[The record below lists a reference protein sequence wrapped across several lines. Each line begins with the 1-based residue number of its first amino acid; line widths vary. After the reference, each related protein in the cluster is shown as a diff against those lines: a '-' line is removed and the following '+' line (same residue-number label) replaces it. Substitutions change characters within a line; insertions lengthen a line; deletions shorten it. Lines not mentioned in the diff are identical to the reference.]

1 MQLSFA
7 LLLAC
12 SWSSAQALNLR
23 EGVNPIRKIVTLLQ
37 GMQKEIEADGK
48 KEEAAFDKFMCY
60 CDGNSGSMADS
71 NSKSK
76 QMVETLTAKFAS
88 LKAEKSQMDQ
98 ELKGHQDS
106 RAAAKQDLSKA
117 ENIRNK
123 EHEDFVATS
132 TDQEQNINA
141 MQRAIA
147 ALEKGMGSFLQM
159 PAAQVSRV
167 SNAVE
172 ASSTVDDWQKESI
185 MALLQGKQ
193 DYAPQ
198 SGQITGMLKAMLDE
212 MQGDNKSTKNDE
224 FSAAKAYE
232 ELKAAKTDEV
242 NAATAAIE
250 QKTKR
255 SGALAVE
262 IVQTEDDLED
272 TQAEIAETESFLGD
286 LQSQCASK
294 KSEWAERQKTRAEEV
309 SAISEAIRILNDD
322 DSLDLFKKTAFVQ
335 QQGMR
340 FLQKDSNL
348 SVARRARHLVVSL
361 MQTGRSNESQ
371 LAFLAAALQSKKV
384 DFSKITGMVEGMV
397 GVLEKEQGD
406 DDAQKGFCDSE
417 LAKSAKDKADT
428 EDKLA
433 SLAAAIDEMSAASAT
448 LKDEIAGLQGEIKAL
463 DKAVAEATETRKSEH
478 AAFLQAQAENQA
490 ATQLV
495 EAARNRLF
503 KVYRPNM
510 YKEEQRRELTEEE
523 RIAVSAGAPDPRDA
537 EEAAEEAERQRS
549 SIAGTGISSPVF
561 AQIRAASNVVPPP
574 PPETFGAYQ
583 KKDTKSN
590 GVIGLMDMMVDD
602 LKRDHTE
609 AKHAEE
615 TAQKDYERLMSTSQ
629 KSREQMAKSITEKES
644 ADAEYMEKLENAK
657 TDQAST
663 TDALQ
668 KLHEFIAGLHADCD
682 FLVENYDVRKEA
694 RTNEVEGLKNAKA
707 VLSGASFE

>member
-1 MQLSFA
+1 ME
-7 LLLAC
+7 
-12 SWSSAQALNLR
+12 SSG
-23 EGVNPIRKIVTLLQ
+23 E
-37 GMQKEIEADGK
+37 
-48 KEEAAFDKFMCY
+48 
-60 CDGNSGSMADS
+60 
-71 NSKSK
+71 
-76 QMVETLTAKFAS
+76 
-88 LKAEKSQMDQ
+88 
-98 ELKGHQDS
+98 
-106 RAAAKQDLSKA
+106 
-117 ENIRNK
+117 
-123 EHEDFVATS
+123 
-132 TDQEQNINA
+132 
-141 MQRAIA
+141 
-147 ALEKGMGSFLQM
+147 
-159 PAAQVSRV
+159 
-167 SNAVE
+167 
-172 ASSTVDDWQKESI
+172 
-185 MALLQGKQ
+185 
-193 DYAPQ
+193 
-198 SGQITGMLKAMLDE
+198 ITGMLKAMLDE
-212 MQGDNKSTKNDE
+212 MQGDNKSTTNDE
-224 FSAAKAYE
+224 FAAAKAYE

-255 SGALAVE
+255 SGELAVE

-335 QQGMR
+335 QQDIR

-371 LAFLAAALQSKKV
+371 LAFLAAALKSKKV
-384 DFSKITGMVEGMV
+384 DFSKITGMIEGMV

-428 EDKLA
+428 EDKLS

-523 RIAVSAGAPDPRDA
+523 RIAVSAGAPNPRDA
-537 EEAAEEAERQRS
+537 EEAMPKGG
-549 SIAGTGISSPVF
+549 IAGTGITAFV
-561 AQIRAASNVVPPP
+561 QIRDDAAPPP
-574 PPETFGAYQ
+574 PPETWGAYQ
-583 KKDTKSN
+583 KKDGKSN
-590 GVIGLMDMMVDD
+590 GVIALMEMLVKELNGD
-602 LKRDHTE
+602 LTQ
-609 AKHAEE
+609 AKHDEE
-615 TAQKDYERLMSTSQ
+615 TAQKDYERLMGDS
-629 KSREQMAKSITEKES
+629 
-644 ADAEYMEKLENAK
+644 
-657 TDQAST
+657 QASRAQNVEGI
-663 TDALQ
+663 TD
-668 KLHEFIAGLHADCD
+668 
-682 FLVENYDVRKEA
+682 KEA
-694 RTNEVEGLKNAKA
+694 AKA
-707 VLSGASFE
+707 DMDVKVEQSKQENGAQQTALGNVKQYIATLHV

>member
-1 MQLSFA
+1 

-37 GMQKEIEADGK
+37 DMQKEIEADGK
-48 KEEAAFDKFMCY
+48 KEEEAFDKFMCY

-71 NSKSK
+71 AAKSK
-76 QMVETLTAKFAS
+76 QMVETLTAKLAS

-98 ELKGHQDS
+98 ELKGHKDA
-106 RAAAKQDLSKA
+106 RAAAKVDLSKA

-123 EHEDFVATS
+123 EHEEFVATS

-167 SNAVE
+167 STAVE

-193 DYAPQ
+193 GMES
-198 SGQITGMLKAMLDE
+198 SGEITGMLKAMLDE
-212 MQGDNKSTKNDE
+212 MQGDNKSAKDDE
-224 FSAAKAYE
+224 FSAAKGYE

-242 NAATAAIE
+242 SAATAAIE
-250 QKTKR
+250 QKTAR
-255 SGALAVE
+255 SGELAVE

-286 LQSQCASK
+286 LGAQCASK
-294 KSEWAERQKTRAEEV
+294 KSEWAERQKMRAEEV
-309 SAISEAIRILNDD
+309 SAISEAIKILNDD

-340 FLQKDSNL
+340 FLQKDSSL

-361 MQTGRSNESQ
+361 MQTSRSNESQ
-371 LAFLAAALQSKKV
+371 LAFLAAALKSKKI
-384 DFSKITGMVEGMV
+384 DFSKITGMIEGMV

-406 DDAQKGFCDSE
+406 DDAQKGFCESE
-417 LAKSAKDKADT
+417 LAKAAKDKATT

-503 KVYRPNM
+503 KVYRPNL
-510 YKEEQRRELTEEE
+510 YKEEARRELTEEE

-537 EEAAEEAERQRS
+537 EEAARDFDRQQN
-549 SIAGTGISSPVF
+549 SISGTGIVSPVF
-561 AQIRAASNVVPPP
+561 AQIRAATNVVPPP

-602 LKRDHTE
+602 LKSDHTE

-644 ADAEYMEKLENAK
+644 ADAEYMEKIENAK

-663 TDALQ
+663 TDALA
-668 KLHEFIAGLHADCD
+668 KLAEFIAGLHADCD
-682 FLVENYDVRKEA
+682 FLLDNFDVRKEA

>member
-1 MQLSFA
+1 ME
-7 LLLAC
+7 
-12 SWSSAQALNLR
+12 SSG
-23 EGVNPIRKIVTLLQ
+23 E
-37 GMQKEIEADGK
+37 
-48 KEEAAFDKFMCY
+48 
-60 CDGNSGSMADS
+60 
-71 NSKSK
+71 
-76 QMVETLTAKFAS
+76 
-88 LKAEKSQMDQ
+88 
-98 ELKGHQDS
+98 
-106 RAAAKQDLSKA
+106 
-117 ENIRNK
+117 
-123 EHEDFVATS
+123 
-132 TDQEQNINA
+132 
-141 MQRAIA
+141 
-147 ALEKGMGSFLQM
+147 
-159 PAAQVSRV
+159 
-167 SNAVE
+167 
-172 ASSTVDDWQKESI
+172 
-185 MALLQGKQ
+185 
-193 DYAPQ
+193 
-198 SGQITGMLKAMLDE
+198 ITGMLKAMLDE
-212 MQGDNKSTKNDE
+212 MQGDNKSTTNDE
-224 FSAAKAYE
+224 FAAAKAYE

-255 SGALAVE
+255 SGELAVE

-322 DSLDLFKKTAFVQ
+322 DSLDLFKKTALVQ
-335 QQGMR
+335 QQDIR

-371 LAFLAAALQSKKV
+371 LAFLAAALKSKKV
-384 DFSKITGMVEGMV
+384 EFSKITGMIEGMV

-523 RIAVSAGAPDPRDA
+523 
-537 EEAAEEAERQRS
+537 AERQRS

-590 GVIGLMDMMVDD
+590 GVI
-602 LKRDHTE
+602 
-609 AKHAEE
+609 
-615 TAQKDYERLMSTSQ
+615 
-629 KSREQMAKSITEKES
+629 
-644 ADAEYMEKLENAK
+644 
-657 TDQAST
+657 
-663 TDALQ
+663 
-668 KLHEFIAGLHADCD
+668 
-682 FLVENYDVRKEA
+682 
-694 RTNEVEGLKNAKA
+694 
-707 VLSGASFE
+707 